1 LYNDWIWETIGAT
14 KIPLGGGFHGG
25 IFDHITSLEN
35 LFRAWKEFKKNKSK
49 KPDVITFSLN
59 LENNIFKLRDELVA
73 GSWVCGGY
81 KKFSIKDPKPRTIHK
96 ATVGDRV
103 LYQAIYRIL
112 YPIFDKTFIFDS
124 YSSRVGKGTH
134 AGIKRLN
141 ASLQKLSRNYTK
153 PVYALKCDIKKFFD
167 SIDHHILLMLIKQK
181 IDCPE
186 TMELLEKIVDSFHK
200 TLGKG
205 LPLGNVTSQVFA
217 NVYMNPFDWFV
228 KKQLG
233 EKSYIRYCDDFIILS
248 NSRAQLSLL
257 VSRLQVFLMDQLK
270 LEMHPDKVIIR
281 SLNSGIDFLGAVLLP
296 YRMVPRTKTMNRII
310 KKSKKLFEQVKT
322 GKLMTQR
329 LKQSLSS
336 YFGHLS
342 HTKSYKAQSFLRLIN
357 TKIRDL
363 P

>member
-14 KIPLGGGFHGG
+14 KIPLGGGFNGR

-35 LFRAWKEFKKNKSK
+35 LFRAWREFKKNKSK

-59 LENNIFKLRDELVA
+59 LENNIFKLRDELVS
-73 GSWVCGGY
+73 GNWVCGGY

-96 ATVGDRV
+96 ATVRDRV

-141 ASLQKLSRNYTK
+141 APLRKLSRNYTK

-186 TMELLEKIVDSFHK
+186 TMELLEKIIDSFHK

-205 LPLGNVTSQVFA
+205 LPLGNVTSQIFA
-217 NVYMNPFDWFV
+217 NIYMNLFDWYV
-228 KKQLG
+228 KRELG
-233 EKSYIRYCDDFIILS
+233 VKYYVRYCDDFVILS
-248 NSRAQLSLL
+248 LSQESLIELL
-257 VSRLQVFLMDQLK
+257 PLTQKFLTTHLELELHPNKIDIRK
-270 LEMHPDKVIIR
+270 LHQ
-281 SLNSGIDFLGAVLLP
+281 GIDFLGDVLLP
-296 YRMVPRTKTMNRII
+296 HRIVPRTKTKNRII
-310 KKSKKLFEQVKT
+310 KKSLKLLEQLKSDKIT
-322 GKLMTQR
+322 KER
-329 LKQSLSS
+329 LNQSITS
-336 YFGHLS
+336 YLGHLS
-342 HTKSYKAQSFLRLIN
+342 HMDSRETQYRLHSIRA
-357 TKIRDL
+357 KIKNL